1 MSSSTSSSC
10 FRLNPEHQT
19 HAGLSAAFL
28 PLHLLLL
35 NLKPVQLTGAAEL
48 FKSDFKL
55 SLHSGAEGEEPTTG
69 GGQGGERRWE
79 EGSKGED

>member
-1 MSSSTSSSC
+1 M
-10 FRLNPEHQT
+10 
-19 HAGLSAAFL
+19 HAGLSTALL

-35 NLKPVQLTGAAEL
+35 NLKTVQLTCAAEL
-48 FKSDFKL
+48 CKSDFKL

-79 EGSKGED
+79 EGSMGEDGNQETRPRK